1 MTGAVRMGALALLLS
16 LLVAPAL
23 AIDTETP
30 LPDPGQQAR
39 YIALIHEL
47 RCLQC
52 QNQTIADSNAGLAAD
67 LRHEVRGMIANGKS
81 DDEIRRFL
89 TDRYGDFVL
98 YQPPVRTRTVLLWAA
113 PILLLLAGL
122 VTVGIVIVRRSR
134 RPIDLESESA
144 EGGGAAQ

>member
-1 MTGAVRMGALALLLS
+1 MTAFRSGALALLLS
-16 LLVAPAL
+16 ALIAPAL

-30 LPDPGQQAR
+30 LPDPAQQAR
-39 YIALIHEL
+39 YIALTHEL

-52 QNQTIADSNAGLAAD
+52 QNQTIADSGAGLAAD
-67 LRHEVRGMIANGKS
+67 LRHEVRGMIASGKS

-98 YQPPVRTRTVLLWAA
+98 YQPPVRARTVLLWAA
-113 PILLLLAGL
+113 PVLLLLAGL
-122 VTVGIVIVRRSR
+122 VTVGVVIVRRSR
-134 RPIDLESESA
+134 RPIDLESEP